1 MSVIAGPATTEIALT
16 GSPQRCYPGKVRMLE
31 HRKTGPGIGSP
42 RLMLSNY
49 FKLRYCRAEIAVTL
63 PRSLPTFVWDS
74 LKRASFAAPSWSM
87 TESTIE

>member
-42 RLMLSNY
+42 VFISSVSEEGMSTRL
-49 FKLRYCRAEIAVTL
+49 TQH
-63 PRSLPTFVWDS
+63 
-74 LKRASFAAPSWSM
+74 PSGG
-87 TESTIE
+87 